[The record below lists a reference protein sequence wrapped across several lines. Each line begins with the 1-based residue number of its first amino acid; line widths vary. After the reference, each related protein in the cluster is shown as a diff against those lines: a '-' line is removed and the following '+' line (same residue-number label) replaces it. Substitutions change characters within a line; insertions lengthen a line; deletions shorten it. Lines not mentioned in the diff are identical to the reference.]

1 MGFLRKTT
9 FVLTGGTSGL
19 VFKANSKKER
29 TARAAEEQ
37 TKILSRL
44 VAQSDDTMVIE
55 EVDEE
60 EGVFHLTLSDELRN
74 LGELHAEGI
83 LSDDEFADA
92 KRQLLG

>member
-1 MGFLRKTT
+1 MGFLRKST

-19 VFKANSKKER
+19 VLKANSKKER

-37 TKILSRL
+37 AALLRRLSDNNSTTEL
-44 VAQSDDTMVIE
+44 ED
-55 EVDEE
+55 

-92 KRQLLG
+92 KRQLLSD

>member
-9 FVLTGGTSGL
+9 FVLTGGSSGL

-37 TKILSRL
+37 AAIMRRL
-44 VAQSDDTMVIE
+44 VERDDTMTIDE
-55 EVDEE
+55 IDEE

-83 LSDDEFADA
+83 LNDEEFADA